1 MYIRLY
7 YVFPVFQKWEESM
20 TFKLSKTLGAIAVG
34 AMAMSPVTGMATVDF
49 GKDGEAVDLVIGY
62 QPYYTESWTGVVN
75 NGKAFWKNHLPAG
88 STADFQVGLQG
99 SVIVNAMAGE
109 KQHIGYMGDMPAIA
123 STFKVI
129 PERGGTDIRI
139 VAALGTSMQQCN
151 IFLVRNDAPDFAN
164 GRDAVKWMDGKITSA
179 PHGAC
184 TDRFAQ
190 LAFKESGIKPKKYL
204 NQNIEVI
211 TTNFR
216 AGKLDAAAIWEPTA
230 SKMVAKGIARRG
242 ASGIDFNALD
252 GAFMVMLND
261 LIEQRPDAVTGWLN
275 AELDAQI
282 FVANPANA
290 DAVAT
295 MAEAQT
301 EQIEKSILKSSL
313 YDSPIAGSNK
323 LTLDFVIS
331 DRARNLMADATAFLY
346 SLKKKPA
353 ATPTI
358 RSGGVMPQFAE
369 DVLRARGMTS
379 PVGVI
384 NAK

>member
-1 MYIRLY
+1 
-7 YVFPVFQKWEESM
+7 
-20 TFKLSKTLGAIAVG
+20 
-34 AMAMSPVTGMATVDF
+34 
-49 GKDGEAVDLVIGY
+49 
-62 QPYYTESWTGVVN
+62 
-75 NGKAFWKNHLPAG
+75 
-88 STADFQVGLQG
+88 
-99 SVIVNAMAGE
+99 
-109 KQHIGYMGDMPAIA
+109 
-123 STFKVI
+123 
-129 PERGGTDIRI
+129 
-139 VAALGTSMQQCN
+139 
-151 IFLVRNDAPDFAN
+151 
-164 GRDAVKWMDGKITSA
+164 
-179 PHGAC
+179 
-184 TDRFAQ
+184 
-190 LAFKESGIKPKKYL
+190 
-204 NQNIEVI
+204 
-211 TTNFR
+211 
-216 AGKLDAAAIWEPTA
+216 
-230 SKMVAKGIARRG
+230 MVAKGIARRG
-242 ASGIDFNALD
+242 ASGIDFGALD

-282 FVANPANA
+282 FVADPANA

-353 ATPTI
+353 ASPTI
-358 RSGGVMPQFAE
+358 RTGGVMPQFAE